1 MFRPAARCLR
11 LSFRLT
17 LRQALRG
24 FVRAEEGAM
33 LFFSMI
39 VLLIMLFV
47 GGMAVDLMRFEAD
60 RTRVMAAADSA
71 ALAAASMRQVSEPQD
86 VVENWFAAKNL
97 SESLTGVNQDIGL
110 NYRDI
115 QVETRTTTRTYFM
128 HMLGVNTLQSAQ
140 AGRAEERRTNVEISL
155 VMDLSGSMEDN
166 MKLVRLKSAA
176 SEFVDNMLAEDQGD
190 KVSISVVPY
199 SGQVYVG
206 PALMAQYAITD
217 GHTSSYCVDLPASSY
232 SRLALSP
239 QVPMPQHADADTY
252 NSSGTGNSWSTQNRA
267 PADANRWCPD
277 EPANTVRVLSNN
289 RQVLAA
295 QIDALTAV
303 GATSID
309 AGLRWGAAMIDPATR
324 PVVSAL
330 VRQGRVAQSFEG
342 RPFEYNDR
350 ETLKVIVLMTDGEHW
365 PNEHLNSGYRS
376 GASPIYKHDGDGAYS
391 IFHNRPGQSRNYWVP
406 HKSAWYPHRWAGE
419 SCWNNGSNC
428 TAKVPSGSGTPLTWP
443 QVWSEM
449 RVQYVANQFYR
460 RPLGITLADAIN
472 RLRKREGS
480 LNNPAPHETSV
491 MDNRLNTLC
500 TLLKNQN
507 VAIFGIAFEAP
518 VGGAN
523 VIRNCASPGRFY
535 DVRGLDLQ
543 AAFRSIR
550 AQTQTLRLTQ

>member
-1 MFRPAARCLR
+1 MLRPADR
-11 LSFRLT
+11 LSRIFRRCP
-17 LRQALRG
+17 LRQSLRG
-24 FVRAEEGAM
+24 FARAEDGAM
-33 LFFSMI
+33 IFFSII

-71 ALAAASMRQVSEPQD
+71 ALAAASMRQVATPQE
-86 VVENWFAAKNL
+86 VVEDWFEAKGLSGNL
-97 SESLTGVNQDIGL
+97 SAVRQDIGL

-115 QVETRTTTRTYFM
+115 EVETRTVTRTYFM
-128 HMLGVNTLQSAQ
+128 HMLGINTLRSAQ

-155 VMDLSGSMEDN
+155 VLDLSGSMEDN
-166 MKLVRLKSAA
+166 MKLVRLKAAA
-176 SEFVDNMLAEDQGD
+176 SEFVDSMLAEDQGD

-199 SGQVYVG
+199 SGQVYAG

-217 GHTSSYCVDLPASSY
+217 RHTASYCVDLPASSY
-232 SRLALSP
+232 SRLDLSP
-239 QVPMPQHADADTY
+239 QVPMAQHANADTY
-252 NSSGTGNSWSTQNRA
+252 NTSGTGTGWSTQNRA
-267 PADANRWCPD
+267 PSDTNRWCPN
-277 EPANTVRVLSNN
+277 EPANTVRALSNN

-330 VRQGRVAQSFEG
+330 VRQGRVAQAFEG
-342 RPFEYNDR
+342 RPFDYNDR

-365 PNEHLNSGYRS
+365 PNEHVNAGYRS
-376 GASPIYKHDGDGAYS
+376 GPSPIYKHSDNNYS
-391 IFHNRPGQSRNYWVP
+391 IFHNRPGQSRNFWVP
-406 HKSAWYPHRWAGE
+406 HKSAWYAHRWAGE
-419 SCWNNGSNC
+419 TCRWDGSNC
-428 TAKVPSGSGTPLTWP
+428 TAIVPSGSGTPLTWQ

-460 RPLGITLADAIN
+460 RALGITLAEATN
-472 RLRKREGS
+472 RLRTREGTVR
-480 LNNPAPHETSV
+480 NPAPHETSV

-500 TLLKNQN
+500 TLLKAQN

-518 VGGAN
+518 PGGAN

-535 DVRGLDLQ
+535 DVQGLDLQ

-550 AQTQTLRLTQ
+550 AQTQALRLTQ